1 MSVKTSTLF
10 LWYPPKCYQTQTAD
24 LANDDYTGLVGMN
37 LPSLACKANSVPLC
51 TTLGT
56 EYARCTF

>member
-10 LWYPPKCYQTQTAD
+10 LWHPPKCYETQTAD
-24 LANDDYTGLVGMN
+24 WANDDYTGLVGMN
-37 LPSLACKANSVPLC
+37 PSLAYKANSFPLC

-56 EYARCTF
+56 EHARCTF